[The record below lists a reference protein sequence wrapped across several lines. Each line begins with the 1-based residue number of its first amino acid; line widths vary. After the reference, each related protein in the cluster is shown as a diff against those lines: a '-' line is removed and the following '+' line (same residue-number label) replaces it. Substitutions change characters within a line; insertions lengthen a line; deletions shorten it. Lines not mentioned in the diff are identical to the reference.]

1 MLPLAVPN
9 PCYSRF
15 DLRRS
20 FSPVSASQTIGEK
33 FPNLRV
39 RGRILCSKNIISPD
53 VYGPL
58 FLHSYFYLR
67 ISIDPS
73 LFTPSRNETRRYQH
87 DLGIEWSVSFRFG
100 FRAVLVNFIFV
111 DRYEIGDR
119 SDQSQRDREKNA
131 LRKIRFDFI
140 EGIRICPKIKKTLR
154 FPEKSRPSISRD
166 KTLTI
171 TCTEAEIEL
180 FFCQNNLAIK

>member
-1 MLPLAVPN
+1 MDDRYQLPSATSLSLPAKISPEIRATIFYPV
-9 PCYSRF
+9 STDASF
-15 DLRRS
+15 RRSKPVLFAIRSS

-58 FLHSYFYLR
+58 FLHSSFYLR
-67 ISIDPS
+67 ISIDLS

-119 SDQSQRDREKNA
+119 SDQSQRDREKSG
-131 LRKIRFDFI
+131 R
-140 EGIRICPKIKKTLR
+140 
-154 FPEKSRPSISRD
+154 S
-166 KTLTI
+166 
-171 TCTEAEIEL
+171 
-180 FFCQNNLAIK
+180 